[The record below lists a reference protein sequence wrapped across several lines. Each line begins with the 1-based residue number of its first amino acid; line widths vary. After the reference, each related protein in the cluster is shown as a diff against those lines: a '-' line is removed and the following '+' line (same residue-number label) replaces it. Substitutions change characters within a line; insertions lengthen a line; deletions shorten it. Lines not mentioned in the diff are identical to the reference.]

1 MKNKKKSFY
10 RKKYHS
16 LLLSGTF
23 TMGMVYLMLLCD
35 NIIAGFT
42 IGTDG
47 VAAINLI
54 TPLIGI
60 ANSVSL
66 CISEG
71 TGILYARAIGEM
83 DRNRANRL
91 YGMGMLAT
99 LFLALMMP
107 VFLLLFKDSYLA
119 ASGAGEEIIKLAEE
133 YYVLLPFNTA
143 ILIVCAY
150 VEQMV
155 YADGDEKL
163 VTKSYIAQLLGNII
177 LSIFLAKMFGIF
189 GIMLGTV
196 IGNVSALLILST
208 HYFKKSNTL
217 KFVAYFSFRNIWY
230 CLKYS
235 ITDGINFL
243 LWGIVDFILISYIS
257 RSFGDKYLVV
267 LAVAI
272 SLIEF
277 AVIFDGIG
285 MAIQP
290 LMGVYIGEGNH
301 KMIRRLMKDAVK
313 TAIYEGIA
321 ATVLLM
327 IFAPQFA
334 RLFGIKDPQMTEP
347 AVTAIRIIGAAFVAN
362 SLFLL
367 ETSYYLYIDHI
378 SFAVAAT
385 YLKDGMFYAILPVIF
400 SRLFGV
406 NGLWIGFA
414 IAPVMGIIVSMGLL
428 RLRSG
433 KERFPFLLTNMDH
446 EITVYDE
453 VLSPECMARM
463 SEEIQRRLEEHG
475 YHKDVALKAGL
486 FAEEISAAISEKNKG
501 KKILIE
507 YSLLYD
513 ENRVR
518 LIIRDSGVIFDI
530 TDPNLKI
537 SGLGSFVASRLLRS
551 YKQKHYIPTTGYNRN
566 VLTFN
571 KE

>member
-1 MKNKKKSFY
+1 M
-10 RKKYHS
+10 
-16 LLLSGTF
+16 LISGTF
-23 TMGMVYLMLLCD
+23 TMGMVYLMLLSD

-47 VAAINLI
+47 VAAINLV

-71 TGILYARAIGEM
+71 TGILYARAIGETN
-83 DRNRANRL
+83 RNRANRL
-91 YGMGMLAT
+91 FGMGMLAT
-99 LFLALMMP
+99 VFLALAMP

-119 ASGAGEEIIKLAEE
+119 ASGAGDEIIKLAKE
-133 YYVLLPFNTA
+133 YYMLLPLNA
-143 ILIVCAY
+143 AVLIICAY

-163 VTKSYIAQLLGNII
+163 VTKSYVAQLLGNIV
-177 LSIFLAKMFGIF
+177 LSIFLAKIFGIS

-196 IGNVSALLILST
+196 IGNISALAILSG
-208 HYFKKSNTL
+208 HFLKKSNTL
-217 KFVAYFSFRNIWY
+217 KFVAYFSFRDIFY

-243 LWGIVDFILISYIS
+243 LWGIVDFVLISYIS

-290 LMGVYIGEGNH
+290 LMGVYLGEGNH
-301 KMIRRLMKDAVK
+301 FMIKRLMKDAIK

-321 ATVLLM
+321 ATVLIM
-327 IFAPQFA
+327 AFAPQFA
-334 RLFGIKDPQMTEP
+334 RLFGIKDSAMTEP

-378 SFAVAAT
+378 SFAVGAT
-385 YLKDGMFYAILPVIF
+385 YLKDGLLYVILPVIF
-400 SRLFGV
+400 AQLLGV
-406 NGLWIGFA
+406 NGLWVGFA
-414 IAPVMGIIVSMGLL
+414 VAPVMGIIISMGFLYL
-428 RLRSG
+428 RDG
-433 KERFPFLLTNMDH
+433 KEKFPSLLPHMDR

-463 SEEIQRRLEEHG
+463 SEEIQHRLEEHG

-486 FAEEISAAISEKNKG
+486 FAEEISAAIQEKNKG
-501 KKILIE
+501 KKVLIE

-513 ENRVR
+513 EKGVR

-530 TDPNLKI
+530 TDPNLEI

-551 YKQKHYIPTTGYNRN
+551 YKQKTYIPTTGYNRN
-566 VLTFN
+566 VLWFY
-571 KE
+571 KQ